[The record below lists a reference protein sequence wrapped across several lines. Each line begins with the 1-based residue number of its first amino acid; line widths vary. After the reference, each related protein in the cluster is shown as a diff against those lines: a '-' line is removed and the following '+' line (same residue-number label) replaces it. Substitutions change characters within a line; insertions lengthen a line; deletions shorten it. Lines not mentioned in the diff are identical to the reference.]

1 MRYLIPRLSI
11 LGFALEE
18 LIGLL
23 AFLATG
29 SEDTVIISVVKC
41 SHKKALLVLD
51 CKQTVLCV
59 VDVV

>member
-18 LIGLL
+18 LIGVL
-23 AFLATG
+23 AFLATS
-29 SEDTVIISVVKC
+29 SEDTIIIPVVKC

-51 CKQTVLCV
+51 RKQEVLGV
-59 VDVV
+59 VDEV